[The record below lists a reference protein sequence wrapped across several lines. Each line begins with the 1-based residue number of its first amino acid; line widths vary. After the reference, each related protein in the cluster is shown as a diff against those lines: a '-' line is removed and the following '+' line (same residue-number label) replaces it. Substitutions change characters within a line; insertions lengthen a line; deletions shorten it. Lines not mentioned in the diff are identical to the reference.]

1 MACPGESQTCQTPPE
16 VKCSFHGCSSVPGKE
31 SKFALIQNTN
41 GSMIAEN
48 ASHTIVCGETN
59 NVTEHTGVFIAN
71 IDDVDITAADMDKA
85 TNVIEDIVKNKGLI
99 QSDNHKI
106 SNHIVMKCSGNE
118 SWTILSETFQ

>member
-1 MACPGESQTCQTPPE
+1 
-16 VKCSFHGCSSVPGKE
+16 
-31 SKFALIQNTN
+31 
-41 GSMIAEN
+41 MIAEN

-85 TNVIEDIVKNKGLI
+85 TKVIEDIVKNKGLI

-118 SWTILSETFQ
+118 TWTILSEIFQ

>member
-1 MACPGESQTCQTPPE
+1 MAHPFS
-16 VKCSFHGCSSVPGKE
+16 
-31 SKFALIQNTN
+31 LINTN
-41 GSMIAEN
+41 LGKINMIDICADCWYR
-48 ASHTIVCGETN
+48 AISLYYN

-99 QSDNHKI
+99 QSNNHKI